1 MSAVTSPHDAWR
13 REARIGTIM
22 QVYLPDFCWQS
33 ASEVFEF
40 LRHFKPGFSYDSF
53 KTLLRQW
60 AKRGLIIRV
69 PTSAMRATGHRYL
82 YRRMP
87 R

>member
-1 MSAVTSPHDAWR
+1 MPYTHPHDAWL
-13 REARIGTIM
+13 RETRIGTIAKL
-22 QVYLPDFCWQS
+22 YLPDFCWQS

-53 KTLLRQW
+53 KTLLKQW
-60 AKRGLIIRV
+60 AKKGWIVRV
-69 PTSAMRATGHRYL
+69 PASAIRGTGHHYL
-82 YRRMP
+82 YRRAP